1 MTAQKL
7 REQSV
12 EELKELLKQG
22 QREQFNLRVQ
32 RATGELTNSAQFK
45 KIGREIARIKTILN
59 EIATQGES

>member
-12 EELKELLKQG
+12 EELKELLKQA

>member
-32 RATGELTNSAQFK
+32 RATGELTNYAQFK